1 MWKWEV
7 EEPKG
12 VVVLV
17 HGAAEHHGRYMWL
30 VKKWNSIGM
39 NVIMGDLPGQGNVPR
54 KKRGHIRS
62 FQEYLEEIY
71 SWIELASEY
80 KLPIF
85 LFGHSMGGLAV
96 IRLLQEKVLPIK
108 AVILS
113 SPCLAL
119 VDEPPTILD
128 VLTRGLNCII
138 PSLRVDNNLS
148 VSKATRNEDIQ
159 KQDEHDSLYVTKVS
173 VRWYREL
180 VKAMKLAFRNIDKL
194 PNVPVLLLQG
204 GDDKIVDKHY
214 VSKWFN
220 KVNSSEKVYKE
231 WEHLYHEV
239 FNEPEREEVFQYTR
253 RFVETHI
260 KGTEI

>member
-7 EEPKG
+7 EQPKG
-12 VVVLV
+12 VVVMV
-17 HGAAEHHGRYMWL
+17 HGAAEHHRRYLWL
-30 VKKWNSIGM
+30 VNKWNSIGI
-39 NVIMGDLPGQGNVPR
+39 NVIMGDLPGHGNTSR

-62 FQEYLEEIY
+62 FEEYLDSVN
-71 SWIELASEY
+71 SWLEVALEY
-80 KLPIF
+80 KVPIF

-96 IRLLQEKVLPIK
+96 IRLLQERQIPID

-119 VDEPPTILD
+119 VDKPSIFVD
-128 VLTRGLNCII
+128 VLTRGLNYVI
-138 PSLRVDNNLS
+138 PSLKVSNNLS
-148 VSKATRNEDIQ
+148 VSKATRNVEIQ
-159 KQDEHDSLYVTKVS
+159 KHDEHDPLYVTKIS

-180 VKAMKLAFRNIDKL
+180 ANAMKLAFLNIDQL

-220 KVNSSEKVYKE
+220 MINVSEKTYKE
-231 WEHLYHEV
+231 WDNLYHEV
-239 FNEPEREEVFQYTR
+239 FNDPEREEVFQYTR
-253 RFVETHI
+253 RFVETHS
-260 KGTEI
+260 KGT